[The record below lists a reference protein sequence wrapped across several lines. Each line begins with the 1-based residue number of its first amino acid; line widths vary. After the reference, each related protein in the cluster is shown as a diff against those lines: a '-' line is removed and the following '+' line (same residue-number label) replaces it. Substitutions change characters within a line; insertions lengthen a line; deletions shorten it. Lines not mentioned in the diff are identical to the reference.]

1 MVFRFDDKQKAGK
14 HDFKQ
19 GDGFL
24 LVENVGKVV
33 VQDGGSADHG
43 LSGFLSSFLV

>member
-1 MVFRFDDKQKAGK
+1 VGK

-24 LVENVGKVV
+24 FVENVGELV
-33 VQDGGSADHG
+33 VQDGGSVDHG
-43 LSGFLSSFLV
+43 LSGSPSSFLV